1 MNEESEIKTARTFR
15 VTIEMSE
22 ALLEGIEAARLQ
34 LGYKSRSSVINRL
47 LEELILGIP
56 GETEDAP
63 AEDNVPEIL
72 G

>member
-1 MNEESEIKTARTFR
+1 MKTERTFR

-56 GETEDAP
+56 GETEDTP
-63 AEDNVPEIL
+63 VEDNVPEIL